1 MGVNY
6 FYYTFNKNLFK
17 KISGDFEDLKKCRL
31 IFYGMECTHPLLIL
45 NSGLCKRNWMFR
57 CNFSPQLSQRNAP
70 GIDSSYLAMDT
81 EEGVEVV
88 WNEVMFSERKSWK
101 SKEVCWLFGD
111 GLFRTKYSRNGQVN
125 FLKAVF
131 HKFYL
136 VHSWILCPIWM
147 CDLPVAIS
155 SLFLSL
161 SREAAIRSVI

>member
-1 MGVNY
+1 M
-6 FYYTFNKNLFK
+6 
-17 KISGDFEDLKKCRL
+17 
-31 IFYGMECTHPLLIL
+31 HAPAL

-111 GLFRTKYSRNGQVN
+111 GLFRTKYSRNGQVKFFKGRLPQILLGP
-125 FLKAVF
+125 FLNTLPDIALRIQYTNPF
-131 HKFYL
+131 HNTVL
-136 VHSWILCPIWM
+136 VLYSNWSFSG
-147 CDLPVAIS
+147 V
-155 SLFLSL
+155 
-161 SREAAIRSVI
+161 